1 MQNIELIAGAGVLLI
16 LVIII
21 AIVLKKK
28 EHYKSV
34 DFSITHGNEGAG
46 VTNVG
51 NVIEY
56 EHLVQIPTGVSYDAV
71 LPNMLQL
78 PEPTFPSDFYDH
90 NVSGLTN
97 ASRSMYTSPKEKLTD
112 FVSETKR
119 CGA

>member
-1 MQNIELIAGAGVLLI
+1 MQNVELIAGAGVLLV

-28 EHYKSV
+28 EHYKKV
-34 DFSITHGNEGAG
+34 DFSLTHGNEGAG

-51 NVIEY
+51 NIIDY
-56 EHLVQIPTGVSYDAV
+56 EHLYQIPVGVTYDTI

-78 PEPTFPSDFYDH
+78 PEPTFPPDFYDH
-90 NVSGLTN
+90 TVSGLTN
-97 ASRSMYTSPKEKLTD
+97 TSRSMYSSPKEKLSD

-119 CGA
+119 CSS

>member
-28 EHYKSV
+28 EHYKRL
-34 DFSITHGNEGAG
+34 DFGLTHGNEGAG

-51 NVIEY
+51 NIIDY
-56 EHLVQIPTGVSYDAV
+56 ERLDQIPVGVTYDTV

-78 PEPTFPSDFYDH
+78 PEPTFPPDFYDQSV
-90 NVSGLTN
+90 NPLTN
-97 ASRSMYTSPKEKLTD
+97 TSRSMYSSPKEKLSD